1 MKNNFK
7 SLSIVSTWFW
17 KARRIVNVE
26 GRVVV
31 VEKWKMSRIP

>member
-1 MKNNFK
+1 MWGNGMKNNFK

-26 GRVVV
+26 G
-31 VEKWKMSRIP
+31 